1 MAGRYFSDR
10 DISNFEHFNKEI
22 IGNPFSDT
30 TGIINSIVYIY
41 KISTEET
48 KMNMYG
54 EAAGSTGKVYSP
66 GVKLAA
72 LVAQDPGEVHTN
84 EWGPDKKVTAAFNFL
99 RASLVEIKFVI
110 DVGDIIDW
118 YDNYW
123 EIQSINESQFVG
135 GQDNKKFAVQTMAF
149 MVRRSQLQI
158 ERVRSI

>member
-1 MAGRYFSDR
+1 
-10 DISNFEHFNKEI
+10 
-22 IGNPFSDT
+22 
-30 TGIINSIVYIY
+30 
-41 KISTEET
+41 
-48 KMNMYG
+48 MYG

-72 LVAQDPGEVHTN
+72 LVSQDPGETTTN
-84 EWGPDKKVTAAFNFL
+84 EWGPDRRVTAAFNFL

-110 DVGDIIDW
+110 EVGDIVDW

-123 EIQSINESQFVG
+123 EIQSVNESQFVG
-135 GQDNKKFAVQTMAF
+135 GQDNKKFAIQANAF

>member
-22 IGNPFSDT
+22 IVNPFSDT

-110 DVGDIIDW
+110 EVGDIVDW

-123 EIQSINESQFVG
+123 EIQSINESQFLG
-135 GQDNKKFAVQTMAF
+135 GQDSKKFAVQASAF

>member
-1 MAGRYFSDR
+1 MAGRYFSER

-22 IGNPFSDT
+22 IGNPFSNT

-41 KISTEET
+41 KISPEET
-48 KMNMYG
+48 KINMYG

-72 LVAQDPGEVHTN
+72 LVSQDPGEVTTN
-84 EWGPDKKVTAAFNFL
+84 EWGPDRKVTAAFNFL
-99 RASLVEIKFVI
+99 RASLVEINFVI

-123 EIQSINESQFVG
+123 EIQSINESQFLG
-135 GQDNKKFAVQTMAF
+135 GQDNKKFAVQAFGF

>member
-1 MAGRYFSDR
+1 MAGKFFSER
-10 DISNFEHFNKEI
+10 DISNFEHFNKEL
-22 IGNPFSDT
+22 IGNPFSNT
-30 TGIINSIVYIY
+30 TGIINSIVYVY

-48 KMNMYG
+48 KLNMYG

-72 LVAQDPGEVHTN
+72 LVSQDPGETTTN
-84 EWGPDKKVTAAFNFL
+84 EWGPDRRVTAAFNFL
-99 RASLVEIKFVI
+99 RASLVEIKLVI
-110 DVGDIIDW
+110 EVGDIVDW

-123 EIQSINESQFVG
+123 EIQSVNESQFVG
-135 GQDNKKFAVQTMAF
+135 GQDNKKFAIQASAF